1 MDLFSVAY
9 AAEGAAPQQAGQ
21 ADWSFLIIMVVIM
34 VVMMYFLSI
43 KPNKKAMKEKQE
55 LLSKIAVGDEV
66 MVRSGMCGFVKEY
79 KADSDYVVVEI
90 SKNVPVTFAKDAIVH
105 ILPKGTISA
114 LK

>member
-9 AAEGAAPQQAGQ
+9 AAEGVAPQPQEAN
-21 ADWSFLIIMVVIM
+21 WSMLIIMVVIFIA
-34 VVMMYFLSI
+34 MMYFVTI
-43 KPNKKAMKEKQE
+43 KPNKKAMKQKEE
-55 LLSKIAVGDEV
+55 LLSKVTVGDEI
-66 MVRSGMCGFVKEY
+66 MLRSGMCGVVKEY

-90 SKNVPVTFAKDAIVH
+90 SSNTPVTFAKDAIVH